1 MKIQF
6 PLFTGLLQFTLLQH
20 YTIDLEAI
28 KKVRLEFIAHLD
40 EMHQKREMS
49 DRVHKRIRREQV
61 ERLSATL
68 AQIQEQ

>member
-1 MKIQF
+1 M
-6 PLFTGLLQFTLLQH
+6 
-20 YTIDLEAI
+20 DLETT
-28 KKVRLEFIAHLD
+28 KKVRLEVIAHLD
-40 EMHQKREMS
+40 EMQQKREMS